1 VLSACRPRRRG
12 LVGGI
17 SAIPASHIRSR
28 RPGAGFAP
36 GAVRA
41 ISAISATHT
50 RGRRPGAGFA
60 PGPNRAISAISASR
74 FGRRPSAR
82 RDSSTAARG
91 NATRRSRDRAGSAWL
106 ARNCGARASR
116 PKATDMGP
124 NLSASVGR
132 DTPQH
137 CSVLS
142 SAMRGLAAHQGLWG
156 PGLFAPRYVVSIVPE
171 HRVTAAHA
179 LSFSASPIT
188 RTRLSHIA
196 TPRRL
201 DRGPQGRVER
211 RRERLCSLPSP
222 CPPPYDGGGEDSE

>member
-1 VLSACRPRRRG
+1 MLSACRPRRRG

-36 GAVRA
+36 G
-41 ISAISATHT
+41 
-50 RGRRPGAGFA
+50 
-60 PGPNRAISAISASR
+60 PNRAISAISATR

-106 ARNCGARASR
+106 ARNCGAGASR

-142 SAMRGLAAHQGLWG
+142 SAMRGLAADQGLWG
-156 PGLFAPRYVVSIVPE
+156 PGLFAPRYIVSVGPE
-171 HRVTAAHA
+171 QRVTAVHA
-179 LSFSASPIT
+179 LSPQPPPSHAGLSHMRFAVVSTKARRAARRDLLSTIG
-188 RTRLSHIA
+188 RLSLREGLSA
-196 TPRRL
+196 PRFALRS
-201 DRGPQGRVER
+201 R
-211 RRERLCSLPSP
+211 RRKRLCGLPPP